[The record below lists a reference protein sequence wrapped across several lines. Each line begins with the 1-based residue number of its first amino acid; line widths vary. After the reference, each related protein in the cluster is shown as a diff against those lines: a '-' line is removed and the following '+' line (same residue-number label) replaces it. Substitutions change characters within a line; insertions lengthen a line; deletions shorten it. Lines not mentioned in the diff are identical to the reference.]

1 MSAAERSAGP
11 LLALISFT
19 ARCSASRSPVTEAR
33 IRAVGPTAMMVIRS
47 DGPSWS
53 MTALTCRLASPRRE
67 GDRSVACID
76 AEASTST
83 RLCRARAAPAGR
95 AGCNAAA
102 TRTAA
107 ARSCRKSSQLGRKRC
122 QGTLAWRSRIW
133 LRQRVHV
140 STLRER
146 GCGEFALQPGLGI
159 LEPGV
164 AGPVRHDLLGRQQL
178 EHGAFLLGSLQRDQR
193 PIDRRIAQAVG
204 DHDAQPRPLPGDRPD
219 EALVVR
225 DPADGE

>member
-133 LRQRVHV
+133 LGQRC
-140 STLRER
+140 R
-146 GCGEFALQPGLGI
+146 
-159 LEPGV
+159 
-164 AGPVRHDLLGRQQL
+164 AGTIRVG
-178 EHGAFLLGSLQRDQR
+178 
-193 PIDRRIAQAVG
+193 RRIFRKYSATIAGIVNARAAAAGARNVIPAARG
-204 DHDAQPRPLPGDRPD
+204 DA
-219 EALVVR
+219 AS
-225 DPADGE
+225 PAPSHRLLYPWITARTAGHAGLRRARSGPCAAPARSRKHPA